1 MILLLFGIAIIAT
14 LFYYY
19 CIKPMSYWKNLGVPQ
34 TEPIWFFGDSWRN
47 ILRYQNVLELID
59 YLYYGSGNGRYGGC
73 YTFTTPTLIIKDPE
87 LTKQILVKDFD
98 HFVDH
103 YLFQGSDYDPLWGKN
118 LIALKGEKWR
128 EMRSI
133 LSPCFT
139 SSKMKAMFK
148 LMLDCAERFTEYFQS
163 LSVAEQTENQAIPQE
178 MKETF
183 TRYAT
188 DVVASTAFGVEVDS
202 LNEPNNSFYLMGR
215 RVTSFGF
222 WKAMRFFM
230 NILLP
235 KVCAI
240 FRIRFLDDE
249 TMSFFIGVVE
259 ETIKVREEKGIVR
272 PDMIHLMMEAR
283 KGKPK
288 VEEGAADDETS
299 ISHVDVKTPVNIT
312 NMDIAAQA
320 MIFFFGGFETSSN
333 LMSFLAYELAADS
346 DVQSKLRTEIE
357 DTWNECNGKLTYE
370 ALLKMKYLDMVISE
384 TLRKWPVN
392 LATDRL
398 CTKPYTIEPAH
409 PNEKP
414 LHLKK
419 GSYVSF
425 PTYSIQHDPKY
436 FPDPDKFDP
445 ERFSSENAHKI
456 VPYTYLPFGGGPRV
470 CIGNR
475 FALLET
481 KTLFFYLLKS
491 FEIVFIE
498 KSCVPL
504 VISKKD
510 FNLVMQGGNWLGF
523 KSLKKGA

>member
-19 CIKPMSYWKNLGVPQ
+19 CIKPMSYWKNLGVQQ

-118 LIALKGEKWR
+118 LIALKGRYFLKRFRQVRFCLLSFMEQLSVFLLYSGEKWR

-148 LMLDCAERFTEYFQS
+148 LMLDCAERFTEYFLS
-163 LSVAEQTENQAIPQE
+163 LSVAEQTENQAIPLE

-299 ISHVDVKTPVNIT
+299 ISHVDGK
-312 NMDIAAQA
+312 
-320 MIFFFGGFETSSN
+320 ETSTAH
-333 LMSFLAYELAADS
+333 L
-346 DVQSKLRTEIE
+346 
-357 DTWNECNGKLTYE
+357 
-370 ALLKMKYLDMVISE
+370 YL
-384 TLRKWPVN
+384 
-392 LATDRL
+392 
-398 CTKPYTIEPAH
+398 
-409 PNEKP
+409 
-414 LHLKK
+414 
-419 GSYVSF
+419 
-425 PTYSIQHDPKY
+425 
-436 FPDPDKFDP
+436 
-445 ERFSSENAHKI
+445 FS
-456 VPYTYLPFGGGPRV
+456 T
-470 CIGNR
+470 
-475 FALLET
+475 
-481 KTLFFYLLKS
+481 
-491 FEIVFIE
+491 
-498 KSCVPL
+498 
-504 VISKKD
+504 
-510 FNLVMQGGNWLGF
+510 
-523 KSLKKGA
+523 